1 MSSYES
7 IKLWRETH
15 IAEYISNS
23 ESLNKFHDEIMVK
36 VFETASARMT
46 SEAPCAFVWFITG
59 SGGRFE
65 QGLIS
70 DQDHGIIF
78 QEDSSEAGYYFSE
91 LGKELS
97 IGLQIVGYPFCEGK
111 VMSSNPLWCQAASSW
126 NSQVVSWMEEGS
138 WVSIRNLQIFYD
150 ARKLVGDN
158 ELLYHLKNLIHE
170 YNHSHPQF
178 LSRLLENVKH
188 VKKTIGPLGQII
200 VEEKGIHAGAIDLKY
215 SAFIPYVNAVR
226 LLAWKEAIIETSTI
240 SRLKELNKL
249 EKYEELTHYQEN
261 FSQLLQFRLDHLSS
275 TASYDD
281 SHYLYVK
288 KLTKDNQ
295 KLIKKILKDGKK
307 LQQYVQRMIEK
318 GGNHG
323 V

>member
-7 IKLWRETH
+7 IKLWKETH
-15 IAEYISNS
+15 LAEHMSNS
-23 ESLNKFHDEIMVK
+23 ESLNKFHDEVMMK
-36 VFETASARMT
+36 VFETASARMK
-46 SEAPCAFVWFITG
+46 SEPPCSFVWFITG
-59 SGGRFE
+59 SGGRLE

-70 DQDHGIIF
+70 DQDHGIVF
-78 QEDSSEAGYYFSE
+78 QQANQEASHYFSK
-91 LGKELS
+91 LGNELS
-97 IGLQIVGYPFCEGK
+97 FGLQIVGYPLCEGK
-111 VMSSNPLWCQAASSW
+111 VMSSNPLWCQDAASW
-126 NSQVVSWMEEGS
+126 NKQVVSWMEESS

-150 ARKLVGDN
+150 ARNLVGDID
-158 ELLYHLKNLIHE
+158 LLYQLKEVIHE
-170 YNHSHPQF
+170 YCDSHPKF
-178 LSRLLENVKH
+178 LGRLFENVKH

-226 LLAWKEAIIETSTI
+226 LLAWKEGVFETSTI
-240 SRLKELNKL
+240 GRLRELNKL
-249 EKYEELTHYQEN
+249 AKYEELSQYQEN
-261 FSQLLQFRLDHLSS
+261 FSQLLQFRLDHLSLTS
-275 TASYDD
+275 SYDD

-288 KLTKDNQ
+288 KLSKDNQ

>member
-178 LSRLLENVKH
+178 LSRVLENVKH

-249 EKYEELTHYQEN
+249 ERYEELTHYQEN